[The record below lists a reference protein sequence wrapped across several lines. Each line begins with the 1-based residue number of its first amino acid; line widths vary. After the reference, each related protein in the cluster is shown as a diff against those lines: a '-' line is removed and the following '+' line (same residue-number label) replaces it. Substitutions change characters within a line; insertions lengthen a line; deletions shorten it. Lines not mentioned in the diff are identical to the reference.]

1 MVTYDVK
8 RGLVLFAVVLLLGAC
23 GEEGDAPQA
32 DAPTTHASKVAS
44 STPTPEADPELA
56 AQSQSVLDAAV
67 KADKPG
73 CSAAVGIEGDVVW
86 AGVRGLANLE
96 TGAEITKDTA
106 FDIAS
111 VSKQFTATAILLL
124 ADDGKLSMDD
134 TLASH
139 VPGLPEWAETV
150 TLAQL
155 MHQTSGIPDYIG
167 LLEDEGYAYSDRT
180 TQEQALQVL
189 AKVPELQ
196 FEPGA
201 QFDYSNSNYL
211 LLGDI
216 VQRVSGQSLPDFL
229 SAQVFKPLDLAMV
242 VDATQGVAGAAL
254 PYDFDEST
262 GEYSVAVSAW
272 EQIGDGAIQTTPS
285 QLVRWA
291 DNYRTGKVGGPKL
304 LEAQVAGA
312 VQTDPGGD
320 DRYGAGIY
328 ILADGALSHDGSW
341 SGSVTSFHVSEDRRT
356 SVAISCNTGDQDPE
370 AIAEELAKFWL

>member
-1 MVTYDVK
+1 MVTYDVR
-8 RGLVLFAVVLLLGAC
+8 RGLVLFAAVFLLGAC
-23 GEEGDAPQA
+23 GEEGDAPDA
-32 DAPTTHASKVAS
+32 AAPTTQASKAAS
-44 STPTPEADPELA
+44 STATPEVDPELA
-56 AQSQSVLDAAV
+56 AQSQGVLDGAV
-67 KADKPG
+67 EADKPG

-86 AGVRGLANLE
+86 TGVRGLANLE
-96 TGAEITKDTA
+96 TGAEITRDTA

-124 ADDGKLSMDD
+124 ADDGKLSLDD

-139 VPGLPEWAETV
+139 VTGLPEWAETV

-180 TQEQALQVL
+180 TQEQAVQAL

-211 LLGDI
+211 LLADV
-216 VQRVSGQSLPDFL
+216 VQQVSGQSLPDFL

-242 VDATQGVAGAAL
+242 VDATQGVPGAAL
-254 PYDFDEST
+254 PYDFDEGT
-262 GEYSVAVSAW
+262 GEYAVAVSAW
-272 EQIGDGAIQTTPS
+272 EQVGDGAIQTTPS

-304 LEAQVAGA
+304 LEAQVEGA

-328 ILADGALSHDGSW
+328 ILADGQLSHDGSW
-341 SGSVTSFHVSEDRRT
+341 SGSVTAFHVSEDRRT
-356 SVAISCNTGDQDPE
+356 SIAISCNTGNQDPE